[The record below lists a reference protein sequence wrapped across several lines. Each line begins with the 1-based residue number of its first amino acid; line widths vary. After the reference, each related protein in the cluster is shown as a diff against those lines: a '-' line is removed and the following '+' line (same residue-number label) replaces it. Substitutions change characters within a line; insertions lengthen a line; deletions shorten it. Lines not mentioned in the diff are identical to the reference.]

1 MPIRML
7 SDKVSSMIA
16 AGEVVERPA
25 SVVKE
30 LVENALDAGS
40 SEISVEI
47 RGGGVEQIRVAD
59 NGIGIPHD
67 EVELAFQRFA
77 TSKLSDA
84 SDLDAIPTL
93 GFRGEALPSI
103 ASVARVSVVTRHIDD
118 EAGTRLEVDEGR
130 ISEKQRQ
137 GASPGTVMTVSRLFR
152 NVPAR
157 RKFLRTAATE
167 TSHIQNMV
175 TRYAL
180 AYPEVRFA
188 LNTGRS
194 SLLTPGSGSL
204 QEAIAAVY
212 SLNVAEGMLDIA
224 HPDADGYRPEVVGMV
239 GKPEFSRANRGY
251 MSFFVNRRWVQSRM
265 LGYALEQAYH
275 GFLKERRYPMA
286 VVNISLDYGEVDVNV
301 HPSKTEVRFRNG
313 DRVFSAIQQAVRQT
327 LTAHSPVPEIRRA
340 EATSPAY
347 PYPSAPRQ
355 PSRHF
360 WPIEPFNPSPVAA
373 PDRNG
378 EHATDLQDSAPIP
391 GIGDANGFT
400 PKQTLPMLR
409 VLGQVQ
415 ATYIA
420 AEGPDGMYLID
431 QHAAHERV
439 MFERIKA
446 DAAASAPQ
454 SQSLMEPLTVELNAR
469 QQELAQANAN
479 VFASLGLLVEPF
491 GGDVYIM
498 RAVPSIL
505 TDADPAKAFIDML
518 DEMAQGGDVESW
530 DDRAAYSL
538 ACHAAIR
545 AGQGHDARR
554 DDGADPAAGA
564 VQSAAYLPAR
574 TADDNSPERQSV
586 GAGVREAIGTNR
598 MYRIERIYHEVRE
611 TVGTNRIYRIERIY
625 HEVRDFSWGSD
636 FAGGVAGA
644 SDRGQRGAG
653 AGGARRGLR
662 LDMHGA
668 TLLVRAIRAAGDA
681 AVSGAHGSRRGRYAG
696 CGRRD
701 SGAAAQSGR
710 YCGERR
716 HDGRHLRRTLHIR
729 RGHRLSRRRVRRLRH
744 QVE

>member
-30 LVENALDAGS
+30 LVENALDADAT
-40 SEISVEI
+40 EISVEI

-67 EVELAFQRFA
+67 EVEIAFQRFA

-103 ASVARVSVVTRHIDD
+103 ASVARVSVVTRHI
-118 EAGTRLEVDEGR
+118 EEESGTRLEVDEGH
-130 ISEKQRQ
+130 IAEKQRQ
-137 GASPGTVMTVSRLFR
+137 GASPGTVMTVRQLFR

-224 HPDADGYRPEVVGMV
+224 PIDSGEYRPEVGGMV
-239 GKPEFSRANRGY
+239 GKPAFSRANRGY

-286 VVNISLDYGEVDVNV
+286 VVNIALDYGEVDVNV

-327 LTAHSPVPEIRRA
+327 LTTHSPVPEIRRA

-360 WPIEPFNPSPVAA
+360 WPIEPFTPSSDASAVVG
-373 PDRNG
+373 NG
-378 EHATDLQDSAPIP
+378 ELSPQLDGQTLMPEGESA
-391 GIGDANGFT
+391 GYTHRQA
-400 PKQTLPMLR
+400 LPMLR

-415 ATYIA
+415 STYIA

-454 SQSLMEPLTVELNAR
+454 SQSLMEPLTIELNPR
-469 QQELAQANAN
+469 QQELAQANMH
-479 VFASLGLLVEPF
+479 VFANLGLLIEPF

-545 AGQGHDARR
+545 AGKVLSMDEM
-554 DDGADPAAGA
+554 
-564 VQSAAYLPAR
+564 SALTRQLEQCQQPHTCPHGR
-574 TADDNSPERQSV
+574 PTIIHLSGSQLER
-586 GAGVREAIGTNR
+586 E
-598 MYRIERIYHEVRE
+598 
-611 TVGTNRIYRIERIY
+611 
-625 HEVRDFSWGSD
+625 F
-636 FAGGVAGA
+636 
-644 SDRGQRGAG
+644 
-653 AGGARRGLR
+653 
-662 LDMHGA
+662 
-668 TLLVRAIRAAGDA
+668 
-681 AVSGAHGSRRGRYAG
+681 
-696 CGRRD
+696 GRR
-701 SGAAAQSGR
+701 
-710 YCGERR
+710 
-716 HDGRHLRRTLHIR
+716 
-729 RGHRLSRRRVRRLRH
+729 
-744 QVE
+744 